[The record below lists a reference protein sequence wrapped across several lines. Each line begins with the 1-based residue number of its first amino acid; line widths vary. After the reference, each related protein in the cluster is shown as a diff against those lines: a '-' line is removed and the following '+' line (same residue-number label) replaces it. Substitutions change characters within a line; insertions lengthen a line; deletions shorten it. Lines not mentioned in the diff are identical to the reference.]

1 MARSSP
7 LNAVLRSSAF
17 WRYSATASLMRAP
30 VLMAAVALTTTS
42 ILMTGSLATGAVLAA
57 WYVGGTVVATP
68 VMAHVVGILPLQRLL
83 QWQMLAHAVLWIGI
97 TACWVAGSTSWI
109 AAMLAAAAGAS
120 IAGNGGAVRALMSQT
135 VPADAARS
143 ASTVDVIFLDI
154 LIFLAPLAA
163 ALASLIHPV
172 APIATVAL
180 VGFAAA
186 AAVSLTS
193 RGTPAPDAAGRERPH
208 PRGGRLRWD
217 ARGVAWILFSATIG
231 LYFGAM
237 EVGASGLVVTYG
249 FEVSLAWVVFL
260 ALSVTSVL
268 GGWVDASRPAG
279 ASEDGWALV
288 GAVSLGVGCL
298 LLAFTPP
305 LPWAVIG
312 LLLSGLPVATL
323 LGLRSHRID
332 VYLPPRQRA
341 GYLSWAFAA
350 QNAGFAC
357 ASILLAHVPQPTMFA
372 CAGILIPLALLL
384 ALRTRRRK
392 APVQLSAQ

>member
-1 MARSSP
+1 MSRSSP
-7 LNAVLRSSAF
+7 LNAVLGSSAF

-42 ILMTGSLATGAVLAA
+42 ILMTGTLAAGAVLAA

-68 VMAHVVGILPLQRLL
+68 VMVHVVGLLPLRRVLR
-83 QWQMLAHAVLWIGI
+83 WQMFAHAVLWVGI
-97 TACWVAGSTSWI
+97 AACWLTGSAPWI
-109 AAMLAAAAGAS
+109 SAMLAAGAGAI
-120 IAGNGGAVRALMSQT
+120 IAGNGGAVRALMSGT
-135 VPADAARS
+135 VPAEAARS
-143 ASTVDVIFLDI
+143 ASTVDVTFLDI

-172 APIATVAL
+172 APVATVAV

-193 RGTPAPDAAGRERPH
+193 RRIVAHGDQGREHPH
-208 PRGGRLRWD
+208 RRGGRLRWD
-217 ARGVAWILFSATIG
+217 AQGVSWILFSAVIG

-237 EVGASGLVVTYG
+237 EVGAPGLVVTYG
-249 FEVSLAWVVFL
+249 FEVSLAWMIFL
-260 ALSVTSVL
+260 VLSATSVF
-268 GGWVDASRPAG
+268 GGWVDASRPQST
-279 ASEDGWALV
+279 SEDRWALV
-288 GAVSLGVGCL
+288 GAASMSAGCL

-305 LPWAVIG
+305 LAWAVIG
-312 LLLSGLPVATL
+312 LLLTGLPVATL

-332 VYLPPRQRA
+332 VHVSPPQRA

-357 ASILLAHVPQPTMFA
+357 ASLLLAHVSQPTMFV
-372 CAGILIPLALLL
+372 CTGVLVPLALLL
-384 ALRTRRRK
+384 ALRTRHPRAR
-392 APVQLSAQ
+392 VVTSAR